1 MCFVFDFHKFCL
13 FLRQITK
20 IFTNN
25 CGKMMKKI
33 YSLALAALMLLC
45 SGCET
50 GLLGGLGGL
59 GGSGDDGTASGGTL
73 GSVLGGILGVLGSQ
87 NTVDGLLGLVIG
99 SVKVQES
106 ELYGAWYY
114 GAPACAF
121 TSENLLAKAGGAV
134 AAEHCKEKLLPVY
147 NTVGISAQNTQ
158 FQFTQ
163 DHQFAGKIKGIPLS
177 GSYTYDPSTGTIRLQ
192 TLLFSTNAYIT
203 RTQSG
208 LGLTFESKN
217 LLKVLQVAAAMS
229 GNSTLQTVGDLSK
242 QYEGVRL
249 GFELVPMR

>member
-1 MCFVFDFHKFCL
+1 M
-13 FLRQITK
+13 R
-20 IFTNN
+20 
-25 CGKMMKKI
+25 KI
-33 YSLALAALMLLC
+33 YMTLLAAVLLLS
-45 SGCET
+45 SGCSMLGNMGMGT
-50 GLLGGLGGL
+50 GT
-59 GGSGDDGTASGGTL
+59 GSESGNGTL
-73 GSVLGGILGVLGSQ
+73 GDVLGNVLGGVLGGLGSQ
-87 NTVDGLLGLVIG
+87 NTIDGLLGLVIG

-106 ELYGAWYY
+106 ELYGSWYY
-114 GAPACAF
+114 AEPACAF

-147 NTVGISAQNTQ
+147 NSLGISAQNTQ

-163 DHQFAGKIKGIPLS
+163 DHRFAGNVRGIPLS
-177 GSYTYDPSTGTIRLQ
+177 GTYTYDPSSGTINLK
-192 TLLFSTNAYIT
+192 TMLFSTNAYIT

-217 LLKVLQVAAAMS
+217 LLKVLQTVAAIS

-249 GFELVPMR
+249 GFEIAPMR

>member
-1 MCFVFDFHKFCL
+1 MRKF
-13 FLRQITK
+13 
-20 IFTNN
+20 FTS
-25 CGKMMKKI
+25 I
-33 YSLALAALMLLC
+33 VAAALLFGTAGCSMLGNL
-45 SGCET
+45 
-50 GLLGGLGGL
+50 GLGQGTGSESGNGSL
-59 GGSGDDGTASGGTL
+59 GDVL
-73 GSVLGGILGVLGSQ
+73 GSVLGGVLGGLGSQ

-114 GAPACAF
+114 AQPACAF

-134 AAEHCKEKLLPVY
+134 AAQNIIEKLLPVY

-163 DHQFAGKIKGIPLS
+163 DHQFAAYLKGIPVS
-177 GSYTYDPSTGTIRLQ
+177 GTYTFDPSSGTIKLKT
-192 TLLFSTNAYIT
+192 TLISTNAYIT
-203 RTQSG
+203 RTASG

-217 LLKVLQVAAAMS
+217 LLKVLQAAAALS

-242 QYEGVRL
+242 QFDGVRM
-249 GFELVPMR
+249 GFDLAPMN